1 MELVALRE
9 MVHLSKS
16 ILTFVLPDACI
27 RGYYEMCIVSVIHSQ
42 LFVVVFLISST
53 FWNVKSSGPKL
64 VM

>member
-1 MELVALRE
+1 MELLALCE

-53 FWNVKSSGPKL
+53 FSAG
-64 VM
+64 